1 MQKGLEMI
9 FLKPFS
15 YVQLHIPGYHAPAQ
29 AAYKYGKEVVL
40 AMIYFKKTKAAPI
53 VMLVSLAAFFTMAL
67 LRYMNHDS
75 EPPRTIP
82 SANRVQTAED
92 MALTYIFMDRL
103 QEQSNDFYAPYY
115 TINPTISY
123 YMTEV
128 KEVKER
134 GAGVYITFSTMPYIG
149 PHDTVGEDEI
159 TFFVRRTGEIT
170 PGGFKHLKSYP
181 LPENLSDIEKGEL
194 PPASG

>member
-1 MQKGLEMI
+1 
-9 FLKPFS
+9 
-15 YVQLHIPGYHAPAQ
+15 
-29 AAYKYGKEVVL
+29 
-40 AMIYFKKTKAAPI
+40 MIYLKKSKAAPI

-67 LRYMNHDS
+67 LRYMNYDNNSPSTVH
-75 EPPRTIP
+75 
-82 SANRVQTAED
+82 SANHVQTAED

-103 QEQSNDFYAPYY
+103 QKQSNDFYDPYY

-128 KEVKER
+128 KEAKEQ
-134 GAGVYITFSTMPYIG
+134 GAGVYITFYTLPYIG

-170 PGGFKHLKSYP
+170 PSGLKHLKSYP

-194 PPASG
+194 PPVSG